1 MSSWEGYPSTYR
13 SREIQSILSAVQA
26 GECVSIV
33 GLSGSGKSNLLG
45 FLASQQEQLKDSP
58 KKTPFFSLV
67 DCNRLGEFTPQAF
80 YRLVANTLQKMENPP
95 GGGEFAALEAALVEQ
110 MSHTPAV
117 CLLFD
122 RFDALLHPSVDE
134 KVRLAVAANLR
145 ALRDAHKYNLTYL
158 VATRKPLDP
167 HSELAELFFAHT
179 LWLGPLAESEAR
191 WNIAR
196 YTDRKGLRWNEDTIQ
211 AILEVSRGYP
221 SILRAVCEAY
231 DASASLNIRSLAEH
245 PAVRRRVD
253 EFWADQPSPEELRL
267 SGLLNHP
274 LLDAARSSPAID
286 TTQLTAKEHLLWAY
300 LLAHP
305 GQVCEKDDLIRAVW
319 PEDRIFERGI
329 RDDSLAQLV
338 RRLREKIEPNP
349 STPLHIHTIPGRGYR
364 FAP

>member
-1 MSSWEGYPSTYR
+1 MSSWESYPPTYR
-13 SREIQSILSAVQA
+13 AQEIQTILSAVGA

-45 FLASQQEQLKDSP
+45 YLASQQDQLKDSRQ
-58 KKTPFFSLV
+58 KTPVFFLV
-67 DCNRLGEFTPQAF
+67 DCNRLADFTSQAF
-80 YRLVANTLQKMENPP
+80 YRLVANLLSRGNQASSD
-95 GGGEFAALEAALVEQ
+95 EFAALEAALTEQ
-110 MSHTPAV
+110 MQRTPAV

-122 RFDALLHPSVDE
+122 RFDALMHLSVDE

-145 ALRDAHKYNLTYL
+145 ALRDAHKYNLTYV

-179 LWLGPLAESEAR
+179 LWLGPLAESDAR
-191 WNIAR
+191 WNITR
-196 YTDRKGLRWNEDTIQ
+196 HTERKGATWGEDAVQ
-211 AILEVSRGYP
+211 GILEVSRGYP
-221 SILRAVCEAY
+221 SLLKAVCEAY
-231 DASASLNIRSLAEH
+231 DTGASLDIGSLAGH

-267 SGLLNHP
+267 AGLLNHP
-274 LLDAARSSPAID
+274 LLEAAHPCGTVD
-286 TTQLTAKEHLLWAY
+286 TTLLTAKEHLLWEY
-300 LLAHP
+300 LQAHP

-338 RRLREKIEPNP
+338 RRLREKTEPDP
-349 STPLHIHTIPGRGYR
+349 SSPQRIHTIPGRGYR
-364 FAP
+364 FTP